1 MVAISVEALAID
13 RDDRL
18 RSYCVTAKCSY
29 RDFLWLTAG
38 AEKNLEIQRSII
50 KGTKA
55 YATLRSDLKR
65 GCVLPPIVLA
75 VTVALTED
83 PEVALVGKHLTQL
96 SNDLSSVV
104 SENVYVIDGLQ
115 RTNAI
120 RQTVEELAPEERDLR
135 TGLLR
140 EVVRTVQ
147 RDPF

>member
-1 MVAISVEALAID
+1 MSINVEALAID

-38 AEKNLEIQRSII
+38 AERNLEIQRSII

-75 VTVALTED
+75 VTVDLAED
-83 PEVALVGKHLTQL
+83 PEFALVHRHLKQL
-96 SNDLSSVV
+96 SSDLCAS
-104 SENVYVIDGLQ
+104 
-115 RTNAI
+115 
-120 RQTVEELAPEERDLR
+120 
-135 TGLLR
+135 
-140 EVVRTVQ
+140 
-147 RDPF
+147 